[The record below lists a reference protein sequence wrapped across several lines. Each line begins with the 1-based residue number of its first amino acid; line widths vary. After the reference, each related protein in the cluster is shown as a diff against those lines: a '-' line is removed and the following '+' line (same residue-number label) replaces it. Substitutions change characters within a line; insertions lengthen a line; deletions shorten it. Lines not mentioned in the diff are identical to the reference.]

1 MFLHVAILQSLLP
14 SGQRSLQTLR
24 NSSGSLHSHK
34 GDDRNYFPYF
44 KELEAEMPRI
54 SKVFSAA
61 CNKLWESLKEKLPGD
76 SELESN
82 TLNCIASSGPLTL
95 LPSKD
100 DDGWSLPWSASCH
113 LQG

>member
-1 MFLHVAILQSLLP
+1 
-14 SGQRSLQTLR
+14 
-24 NSSGSLHSHK
+24 
-34 GDDRNYFPYF
+34 
-44 KELEAEMPRI
+44 MPRI

-113 LQG
+113 LQGWSTSTLQGTSRAASSSSLVLKPHIIHL